1 MHIFLLQMKTTH
13 FIYSKVALEIPITA
27 LIYMKGNLSTVFV
40 LSTSLKLQGLHSDS
54 SSATLIFSL

>member
-1 MHIFLLQMKTTH
+1 MKTTH

-40 LSTSLKLQGLHSDS
+40 LSTSLKLQGLHSVS